1 MHVFAVGGGVGFP
14 AFCHCNKQWQ
24 GKFFWEKENRELW
37 VICRVHFNSG
47 PSFHALVIDTSLK
60 LSYIHYSL
68 RLQNPFR
75 THRSQI
81 PTPASSQILKSLSNS
96 LLHSFKTPKILSNGY
111 AMSPWFVNHTSNT
124 WPSVTHR
131 VCMDTACC
139 RGWQIWVIC

>member
-1 MHVFAVGGGVGFP
+1 M
-14 AFCHCNKQWQ
+14 CLQW
-24 GKFFWEKENRELW
+24 GEEWDSLLFVIVINNDKANSSEKRRTGSSW